1 MKDIVYEKYFSNY
14 KYSFIAPEIN
24 EENKLKV
31 VLSNLYSFIKQEIEI
46 ITFYKNKSRK
56 PFYLDDENH
65 YLLFKVKRLYF
76 LSVDGELEL
85 LSKAR

>member
-31 VLSNLYSFIKQEIEI
+31 VLSNLYGFIKQEIEI

-56 PFYLDDENH
+56 PFYLDDKNH
-65 YLLFKVKRLYF
+65 YILFKVKEIYF
-76 LSVDGELEL
+76 LSIDGRLKL
-85 LSKAR
+85 LGKER